1 MTKLNKLSNQ
11 INIIKK
17 QKNNIIDELIILL
30 KSNGSKNKEIK
41 LKLQLCNINNIL
53 NKKLKQK
60 EHILNNILNNI

>member
-1 MTKLNKLSNQ
+1 MTKLNKLSNE

>member
-1 MTKLNKLSNQ
+1 MTKLNKLSNE

-30 KSNGSKNKEIK
+30 KSNGNKNKEIK

>member
-60 EHILNNILNNI
+60 EYILNNILNNI